1 MLAGETL
8 ELIEQCHESP
18 AALLCGAEPQW
29 RIPLTERDRQ
39 QRSKKR
45 RYSLNPRCAHGE
57 ERFQLVEALLG
68 GIVGL
73 ETCRSLQLGNKR
85 TKRAVGVVGRAL
97 VTQARVRLAGDA
109 LGERCHKTGF
119 AEIGRA

>member
-29 RIPLTERDRQ
+29 RIPLTKRDRQ

-45 RYSLNPRCAHGE
+45 RYGLNPRCAHGQ
-57 ERFQLVEALLG
+57 ERFQLVEALPGRYVRATPRQAGSAPGHEHTG
-68 GIVGL
+68 GSD
-73 ETCRSLQLGNKR
+73 RSAAFCCA
-85 TKRAVGVVGRAL
+85 AVDPVW
-97 VTQARVRLAGDA
+97 
-109 LGERCHKTGF
+109 
-119 AEIGRA
+119 